1 MTVTL
6 CPPMSFYTLPD
17 ELLEEKRHYYN
28 VSQWGFFVV
37 KFVKP
42 LNVLL
47 YASSIAVRLESICC
61 IQEEVGE

>member
-1 MTVTL
+1 M
-6 CPPMSFYTLPD
+6 
-17 ELLEEKRHYYN
+17 
-28 VSQWGFFVV
+28 GFFVV

-61 IQEEVGE
+61 IQEEVGEWKIIRLLDD